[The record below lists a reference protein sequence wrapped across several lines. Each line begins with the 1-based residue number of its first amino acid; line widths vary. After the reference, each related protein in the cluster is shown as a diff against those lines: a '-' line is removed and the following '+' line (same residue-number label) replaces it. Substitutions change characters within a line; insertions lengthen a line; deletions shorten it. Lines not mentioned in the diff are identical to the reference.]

1 MVGSVGADSVSVLR
15 HIRSTRKGTVMAD
28 NKNTGQFG
36 NRSDTEEQARKGGE
50 QSPGQFGASEGAD
63 PSKAGEKGGE
73 ESPGRFDRSEG
84 ADPSEAGEKGGEQ
97 SPGQF
102 GASEGADPSK
112 AGEKGAEAQSKED
125 KAKGGRNS

>member
-1 MVGSVGADSVSVLR
+1 
-15 HIRSTRKGTVMAD
+15 MAD

-50 QSPGQFGASEGAD
+50 QSPGQFGASEGT
-63 PSKAGEKGGE
+63 
-73 ESPGRFDRSEG
+73 
-84 ADPSEAGEKGGEQ
+84 
-97 SPGQF
+97 
-102 GASEGADPSK
+102 DPSK